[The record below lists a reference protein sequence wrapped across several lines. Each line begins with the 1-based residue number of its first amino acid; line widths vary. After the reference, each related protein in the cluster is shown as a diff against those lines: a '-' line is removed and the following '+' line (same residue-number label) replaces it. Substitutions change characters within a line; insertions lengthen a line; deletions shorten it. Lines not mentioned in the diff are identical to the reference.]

1 MVNTTADRVS
11 RDNHNNN
18 SNIALTKENEKMVE
32 LKRQKTLNVCLVCLT
47 FFCSLY
53 FRYFV
58 GVFSICL
65 CLSFLFS
72 LVKFSS
78 FFSHRFVIYDYYF
91 VFIFLTFSVCL
102 LGIRS
107 ELSNPNWSFTF
118 RFVFFSSSIHFH
130 LPEIDVG
137 CVNPLSIKTKYTKTL
152 IRHHTS
158 VKVIVILCDYLFELN
173 NLHLIDAHQLRVNAN
188 FSVMLCFFRS
198 FWDQISMEYFRQI
211 ITKQSSIRL
220 IDDIQSISIY
230 EYLKCKLIEAQL
242 TPIFS
247 AFVISPG

>member
-1 MVNTTADRVS
+1 MP
-11 RDNHNNN
+11 
-18 SNIALTKENEKMVE
+18 
-32 LKRQKTLNVCLVCLT
+32 
-47 FFCSLY
+47 
-53 FRYFV
+53 
-58 GVFSICL
+58 
-65 CLSFLFS
+65 CLSYIFLFALFS
-72 LVKFSS
+72 LFCWSFFYLSLSLFPSFSCQVLFF